1 MLVLADRLFY
11 GYDMWRD
18 AVATGAKLL
27 WRVKSNLRLP
37 CEVPLADGSYLS
49 TVYAS
54 DTDRRHQRNGM
65 RVRVIEYRLEG
76 VPDAEPQYRLI
87 TNLLDAAVAPAIE
100 LAALYHRRWKIEEMF
115 DEIKTH
121 LCDGKKVLRSKTPD
135 LVRQEFYALMLTHA
149 AIRRLMYEAAQ
160 DSGQRPEDLSFVHA
174 VRVLNRR
181 LPKAAAVPP

>member
-1 MLVLADRLFY
+1 VSCLRENLTISSY
-11 GYDMWRD
+11 GEGLE
-18 AVATGAKLL
+18 TGRAN
-27 WRVKSNLRLP
+27 RVPRQFLTR
-37 CEVPLADGSYLS
+37 
-49 TVYAS
+49 
-54 DTDRRHQRNGM
+54 Q
-65 RVRVIEYRLEG
+65 
-76 VPDAEPQYRLI
+76 
-87 TNLLDAAVAPAIE
+87 
-100 LAALYHRRWKIEEMF
+100 EMF

-181 LPKAAAVPP
+181 LPEAAAIPP

>member
-1 MLVLADRLFY
+1 
-11 GYDMWRD
+11 
-18 AVATGAKLL
+18 
-27 WRVKSNLRLP
+27 
-37 CEVPLADGSYLS
+37 
-49 TVYAS
+49 
-54 DTDRRHQRNGM
+54 M
-65 RVRVIEYRLEG
+65 RARVIEYRLEG

-87 TNLLDAAVAPAIE
+87 TNLLDPALAPAAE

-149 AIRRLMYEAAQ
+149 ATRRLMYEAAQ
-160 DSGQRPEDLSFVHA
+160 DSEQRPEDLSFVHA

-181 LPKAAAVPP
+181 LPEAAAIPP

>member
-1 MLVLADRLFY
+1 M
-11 GYDMWRD
+11 
-18 AVATGAKLL
+18 
-27 WRVKSNLRLP
+27 RLP
-37 CEVPLADGSYLS
+37 DGSGVS
-49 TVYAS
+49 REA
-54 DTDRRHQRNGM
+54 HAPFC
-65 RVRVIEYRLEG
+65 ERLE
-76 VPDAEPQYRLI
+76 VQFLRPTHQ
-87 TNLLDAAVAPAIE
+87 
-100 LAALYHRRWKIEEMF
+100 MF

-181 LPKAAAVPP
+181 LPEAAAIPP